1 MKLCWEDNGKALCLL
16 PKNHKGKCNFELEIS
31 IFLENRFR
39 GRIRRIGISIGLFL
53 LLLISLFFLNGCT
66 PYKW

>member
-1 MKLCWEDNGKALCLL
+1 
-16 PKNHKGKCNFELEIS
+16 LEIS

-39 GRIRRIGISIGLFL
+39 GRIRRIGISIGLFVL
-53 LLLISLFFLNGCT
+53 FLISLFFLNACT